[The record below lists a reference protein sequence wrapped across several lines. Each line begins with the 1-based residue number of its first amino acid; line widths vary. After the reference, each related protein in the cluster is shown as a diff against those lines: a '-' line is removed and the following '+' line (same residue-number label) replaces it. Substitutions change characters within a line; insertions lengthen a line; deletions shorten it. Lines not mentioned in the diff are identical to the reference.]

1 MADRAQLY
9 KYKGNK
15 CISCGLSVEEMMS
28 RHGTFNRMFEL
39 HHVDP
44 VTKHPSYTNLMKRVL
59 SLEQIE
65 EVDKCSLLGTH
76 CHAVIHAQ
84 EITAKLELSVEIE
97 QRKVSQTFD
106 GWIKADALAKTFTFI
121 TNQIFLLQPCTVRVG
136 IEKSFDLCVIE
147 IEKENNLLDWL
158 KNISQYKLV
167 EITARSTGKV
177 LMKIEYACERK
188 AKITQAI
195 GFPVT
200 AIDLATRASKSNDIW
215 MRNGIFLT
223 KTGEVFTSGTFSYT
237 CDLL

>member
-9 KYKGNK
+9 KYKGSR
-15 CISCGLSVEEMMS
+15 CCSCGLSVEEMMS
-28 RHGTFNRMFEL
+28 RYGTFNRMFEL

-44 VTKHPSYTNLMKRVL
+44 DTKHPSYTNLMKRVL

-65 EVDKCSLLGTH
+65 EVDKCSLLCTH

-84 EITAKLELSVEIE
+84 EITAKLELSVEIGR
-97 QRKVSQTFD
+97 RKVSQSFD
-106 GWIKADALAKTFTFI
+106 GWIKADVLEKTFTFI
-121 TNQIFLLQPCTVRVG
+121 TNQIFLLQPCTVHVG
-136 IEKSFDLCVIE
+136 TEKSFDLCVIE

-167 EITARSTGKV
+167 EILARSTGKV
-177 LMKIEYACERK
+177 LMKIEHAGERK

-200 AIDLATRASKSNDIW
+200 AIDLATQASKSNDIW